1 MSFSFI
7 GDVLRYSI
15 NASVFVNDLI
25 IDFDSIELTS
35 GELLVA
41 IKQEAKFNR
50 EYLVVI
56 SNFLEDSDLIKFSK
70 IEPLTEEIEN
80 TTKLAFKIVDD
91 LKIKIMD

>member
-1 MSFSFI
+1 MKEYFFVLSEIVREFI
-7 GDVLRYSI
+7 GNRY
-15 NASVFVNDLI
+15 
-25 IDFDSIELTS
+25 DFDSIELTS